1 MPNFEKPRVIVDA
14 SPLRYLNT
22 GLGQFTFHLLREL
35 ELLSPLDYNL
45 FALVHPKYRDLVP
58 KEIQIEG
65 ASWLRRHAPAGI
77 HRYLYGPCA
86 VWHMTTENARH
97 IGIPR
102 KAAFVLTIHGLHFL
116 DEESE
121 EKATLQLMKVQELIN
136 RAEVITVVSEFTA
149 SLVKEKLNI
158 GGRRIQVIPNGV
170 SFGAEPPRIPD
181 WAPRKKFLFAIGTFF
196 KRKNL
201 HVIVSMMKL
210 LPEYALVLAGD
221 ANHDYGNFIVD
232 MIKEE
237 GLQDEV
243 IVPGEITDS
252 EKSWLY
258 ENGKALLFPSVSE
271 GFGIP
276 IIEAFQ
282 KGTPVFCSRYGS
294 LPEIGGEL
302 AYYWDNFDPQQMAA
316 QVKKRLDG
324 ASVDEEKRK
333 NYARQFTW
341 SSAAKTYSGIYS
353 DLLKER
359 K

>member
-1 MPNFEKPRVIVDA
+1 MPNFEDPRVIIDA

-22 GLGQFTFHLLREL
+22 GLGQFSFHLLREL
-35 ELLSPLDYNL
+35 ELISRPDYNL

-58 KEIQIEG
+58 KEIRIER
-65 ASWLRRHAPAGI
+65 ATWLRRHAPVGI
-77 HRYLYGPCA
+77 QPYLYRHCN
-86 VWHMTTENARH
+86 VWHMTTENTRH
-97 IGIPR
+97 IGIP
-102 KAAFVLTIHGLHFL
+102 KEAALVLTIHGMHFL

-121 EKATLQLMKVQELIN
+121 EEATIQLMKMQKLIN
-136 RAEVITVVSEFTA
+136 RAEVIAVVSTFTA
-149 SLVKEKLNI
+149 SLVNEKLNM

-221 ANHDYGNFIVD
+221 ANQDYGKFIVE

-252 EKSWLY
+252 EKSWLF

-282 KGTPVFCSRYGS
+282 RGAPVFCSRYGS

-302 AYYWDNFDPQQMAA
+302 AYYWDNFDPQQMADR
-316 QVKKRLDG
+316 VIERLKG

-333 NYARQFTW
+333 NYARQFAW
-341 SSAAKTYSGIYS
+341 SSAAKTYMGIYS
-353 DLLKER
+353 DLLKES